1 MAIQPS
7 DTGQLDTS
15 VYAEGAHG
23 FIGVSE
29 APVPAGPAPPLTF
42 TCSSASKRKRR
53 PACIQLTQ
61 QTRGA
66 LFIGVQIVSL
76 FARLRPQL
84 TTPPRSECGCSPV
97 DLLRASF

>member
-1 MAIQPS
+1 M
-7 DTGQLDTS
+7 DL
-15 VYAEGAHG
+15 
-23 FIGVSE
+23 
-29 APVPAGPAPPLTF
+29 
-42 TCSSASKRKRR
+42 SASQKHQFRLDRHPAAHLHVQQRFKKRKRR

-84 TTPPRSECGCSPV
+84 TTPPRSECGSSPV